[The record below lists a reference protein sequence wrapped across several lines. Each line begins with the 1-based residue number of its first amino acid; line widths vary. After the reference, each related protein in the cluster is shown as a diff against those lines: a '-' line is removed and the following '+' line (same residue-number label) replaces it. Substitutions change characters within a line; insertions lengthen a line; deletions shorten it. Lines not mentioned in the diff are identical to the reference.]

1 MWKRILIGMAVGIC
15 VMMSGGKC
23 EAAEASNVDEEILSQ
38 PQNDQVD
45 GSEPYDWEAG
55 DGQEMIVTKT
65 EKNDVNSA
73 QVSFKAVV
81 PEHFN
86 LGVYVE
92 IRRVG
97 DGSDV
102 GDTGEEEYGDANGC
116 IYRIMAT
123 ATNEYIGRM
132 FVPAGKYE
140 IVECAV
146 DGDVAMK
153 YPMTVPE
160 GFEVGE
166 GGNAVLECTMV
177 EFEEVQAEAYE
188 RVGSSLS
195 PDGKMS
201 DAEKEYRAYAGA
213 AGEERTGE
221 DGLADDF
228 FTGIEETVYP
238 WREVEHMGDGYAE
251 VKIRGVSNGFF
262 DYVFVITAT
271 GKPGKGEFKYSVDGG
286 ENFSDVM
293 VIPAGAY
300 ELTVPE
306 GSGGEN
312 YVAGEKTGLSVD
324 FTPGDEYLV
333 YDEYRFSSVR
343 EYALRETGSQY
354 GDGAVQLCS
363 ETELFDVEYRFG
375 LRIVKTGAMGEAEFE
390 YTLDGRNW
398 SESGVVPADGIFHI
412 KDAGLVVR
420 FCDCGGEFVVG
431 DEWSAEVKGSTSR
444 KDYGG
449 VIIAVV
455 VVLVVIYLM
464 TVLYYAGLKDKPA
477 DYRVNTYEPVDYRRN
492 GL

>member
-1 MWKRILIGMAVGIC
+1 M
-15 VMMSGGKC
+15 MMSGGKC
-23 EAAEASNVDEEILSQ
+23 EAAEARAGDEEVLSQ
-38 PQNDQVD
+38 GQEDRDGHGERRIPDD
-45 GSEPYDWEAG
+45 GSGQDVRGGRDVWEVG

-97 DGSDV
+97 DCSKDGNAGGEDV
-102 GDTGEEEYGDANGC
+102 GTENNKQTTEDSGGIVYEEGSYTDEGHDGIISGNEEDWILEDETGERSKSSDYGGEGNEGVNGYIC
-116 IYRIMAT
+116 RIMAT
-123 ATNEYIGRM
+123 AANEYIGRM

-146 DGDVAMK
+146 DGDMAMK

-160 GFEVGE
+160 GFEVGK

-188 RVGSSLS
+188 RMNSSLS
-195 PDGKMS
+195 PEGKMS
-201 DAEKEYRAYAGA
+201 DAEKENRADAGA
-213 AGEERTGE
+213 AGEGRTGE
-221 DGLADDF
+221 DGLADGF

-238 WREVEHMGDGYAE
+238 WREVEHIGDGYAE

-312 YVAGEKTGLSVD
+312 YVAGEKTGLSVV

-343 EYALRETGSQY
+343 EYALRETGAQY

-363 ETELFDVEYRFG
+363 ETASSPTFP
-375 LRIVKTGAMGEAEFE
+375 IV
-390 YTLDGRNW
+390 
-398 SESGVVPADGIFHI
+398 
-412 KDAGLVVR
+412 
-420 FCDCGGEFVVG
+420 
-431 DEWSAEVKGSTSR
+431 
-444 KDYGG
+444 
-449 VIIAVV
+449 
-455 VVLVVIYLM
+455 
-464 TVLYYAGLKDKPA
+464 
-477 DYRVNTYEPVDYRRN
+477 
-492 GL
+492 